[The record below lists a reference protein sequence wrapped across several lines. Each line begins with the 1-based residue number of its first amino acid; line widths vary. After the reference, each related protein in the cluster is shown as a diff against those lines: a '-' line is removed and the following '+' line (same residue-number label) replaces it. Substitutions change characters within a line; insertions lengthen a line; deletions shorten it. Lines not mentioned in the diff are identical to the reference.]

1 MPMLECT
8 NEVWEQQMPKAKN
21 VHTTDVTHDMW
32 MTQPELLSQYI
43 REYISGNKNDVFIEN

>member
-1 MPMLECT
+1 MLECT